1 MLCEGDTMHR
11 FVSRKRQDHGAL
23 NGTTS
28 MWSRSACGRPTIRSE
43 AVQRDPHLE
52 ALVVRE
58 QPTVCKKPNE
68 DVLGDGASA
77 IGVKGSE
84 DPASYF

>member
-1 MLCEGDTMHR
+1 
-11 FVSRKRQDHGAL
+11 
-23 NGTTS
+23 
-28 MWSRSACGRPTIRSE
+28 MWSRGADGCPTIRSE

-52 ALVVRE
+52 ALVARE
-58 QPTVCKKPNE
+58 QPTVFKKPNE